1 MFWAPRSVTL
11 TGDGCQRWKG
21 ATMVERLWKPGTLLV
36 VAVVCLASAVGN
48 GLYDEDFS
56 NLATIVFSVLGSL
69 FLAAAIVRASVAHE
83 GSHPGPSTTRP
94 ATGPSGPADS
104 RKSCA
109 RPIGPT
115 SRGTWAA
122 DRDPAPDSAWPRS
135 RLGRPA
141 C

>member
-83 GSHPGPSTTRP
+83 
-94 ATGPSGPADS
+94 
-104 RKSCA
+104 RKPPRAES
-109 RPIGPT
+109 
-115 SRGTWAA
+115 
-122 DRDPAPDSAWPRS
+122 DPARDM
-135 RLGRPA
+135 
-141 C
+141 

>member
-11 TGDGCQRWKG
+11 TSDGCQRWKG

-83 GSHPGPSTTRP
+83 RKPPRAEYDPARDRAERARRLQEELRTTDRP
-94 ATGPSGPADS
+94 NLMGNMGGGSGP
-104 RKSCA
+104 
-109 RPIGPT
+109 
-115 SRGTWAA
+115 GT
-122 DRDPAPDSAWPRS
+122 
-135 RLGRPA
+135 G
-141 C
+141 